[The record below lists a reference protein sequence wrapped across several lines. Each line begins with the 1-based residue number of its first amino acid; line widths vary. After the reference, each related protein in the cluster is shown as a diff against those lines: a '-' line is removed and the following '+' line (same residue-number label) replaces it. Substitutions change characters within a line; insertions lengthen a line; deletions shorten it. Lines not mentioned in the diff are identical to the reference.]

1 MKVLD
6 HNVYLSNLDY
16 VNANLYQSISKS
28 IAVFSCPSIIPS
40 VSFFQA
46 STIKSS
52 LDEVGSMMVEHP
64 PMQIPSQSC
73 RENKS
78 EIQFSRFRTM
88 TNCTEEHLC
97 YTTQVNFDRR

>member
-1 MKVLD
+1 MNVLE
-6 HNVYLSNLDY
+6 HNAHQTNLDY
-16 VNANLYQSISKS
+16 VNANLYLSMSLS
-28 IAVFSCPSIIPS
+28 IAAIFSPSTIPSI
-40 VSFFQA
+40 SFFQV

-78 EIQFSRFRTM
+78 EIRFDRFQTL
-88 TNCTEEHLC
+88 TNFTEEHLC
-97 YTTQVNFDRR
+97 LLHK

>member
-6 HNVYLSNLDY
+6 HNVYLTNLDY
-16 VNANLYQSISKS
+16 VNANLYQFMFKS
-28 IAVFSCPSIIPS
+28 IALFLCPSTIPS
-40 VSFFQA
+40 ISFFQV

-52 LDEVGSMMVEHP
+52 LDEVGSMTVEHP

-78 EIQFSRFRTM
+78 EIRFDRFQTL
-88 TNCTEEHLC
+88 TNFTEEHLC
-97 YTTQVNFDRR
+97 LLHK